1 MTQEEFN
8 GLIELY
14 NDNYHNSMKLREL
27 YKFIKVMYTQRLL
40 GSEDEEI
47 TDEEIDTYLADT
59 EKFSVE
65 SFNQYLNEFYVQPGI
80 KNPSFTGK
88 DIVDL
93 LKIARNRIRLE
104 ETAVNVELED
114 ELAKWEKKEDVPV
127 GTDDTEPTEDPLP
140 DPNADPDSGV
150 EVNTDGDG
158 SGSNTDPSQD
168 DDSDDQLDTGY
179 GN

>member
-1 MTQEEFN
+1 MTQEEFY

-14 NDNYHNSMKLREL
+14 NDNYYNSERLREL
-27 YKFIKVMYTQRLL
+27 YKFIKVMATQRLL
-40 GSEDEEI
+40 DSEDEEI
-47 TDEEIDTYLADT
+47 TEEDIDTYLQDT
-59 EKFSVE
+59 EKFTVE
-65 SFNQYLNEFYVQPGI
+65 SFNQYLNEFYVQPDI
-80 KNPSFTGK
+80 KNHCITSEDVIT
-88 DIVDL
+88 L
-93 LKIARNRIRLE
+93 LNLARNRMKSE
-104 ETAVNVELED
+104 DSTTNVELED

-127 GTDDTEPTEDPLP
+127 GTDDTEPTDDPLP

-168 DDSDDQLDTGY
+168 DDSDVQLDTGD

>member
-14 NDNYHNSMKLREL
+14 NDNYTNSVRLREL
-27 YKFIKVMYTQRLL
+27 YKFIKVMATQRLL
-40 GSEDEEI
+40 DSEDEEI
-47 TDEEIDTYLADT
+47 TEEDIDAYLQDA
-59 EKFSVE
+59 EKFTVE

-80 KNPSFTGK
+80 KNHCITSE
-88 DIVDL
+88 DIITL
-93 LKIARNRIRLE
+93 LNLARDRMKSEDSTIN
-104 ETAVNVELED
+104 TELEK
-114 ELAKWEKKEDVPV
+114 ELAKWEKTEETPV
-127 GTDDTEPTEDPLP
+127 GTDDAEPTEDPLP

-150 EVNTDGDG
+150 EVNADGDD

-168 DDSDDQLDTGY
+168 DDSGVQIDTGD